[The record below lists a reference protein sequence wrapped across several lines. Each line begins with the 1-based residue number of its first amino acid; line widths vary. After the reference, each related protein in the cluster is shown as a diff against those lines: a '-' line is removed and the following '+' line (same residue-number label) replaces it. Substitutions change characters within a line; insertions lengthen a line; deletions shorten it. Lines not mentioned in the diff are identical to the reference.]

1 MVEPSGFPQ
10 FVQLSRAHL
19 TASTKS
25 VRLVSHSHVV
35 QEANSYRLSKYI
47 SDRAPLF
54 YRDAE
59 KIIETIRNGYFG
71 TAYQETLARIPSSE
85 SFQESHFAE
94 VAAGIFAEEVMKLAI
109 LYSKLTLLTAENAN
123 AYKMD
128 LLLCNPQV
136 EPVEFV
142 FGEVKSSTKCAADGM
157 PPGHDASCFVDLFN
171 SFNKY
176 DNTDAS
182 FDLTA
187 AKDRLSLMDASI
199 RDRIIAALMP
209 YAPRQIRYAGLV
221 VIDVSTKDDSEIQLL
236 ETRKNKKYFDVELLC
251 IETLRQVAHDTYA
264 RLTSMRDACSE

>member
-209 YAPRQIRYAGLV
+209 YR
-221 VIDVSTKDDSEIQLL
+221 SE
-236 ETRKNKKYFDVELLC
+236 
-251 IETLRQVAHDTYA
+251 
-264 RLTSMRDACSE
+264 